1 VSLRRTAAAVAL
13 GLLGLAHLGAATDP
27 AKPTYAYEDRGL
39 LGWKAHVRVELLTP
53 EKKATTEKGLLLV
66 VKQLEDVEKL
76 VPAKALAQLKKIP
89 LWFSP
94 PYAGKDAGAAY
105 HPGAKW
111 LKDNGRDPAMAKGVE
126 FSNIDKLDKE
136 VLRMPLLTLHELA
149 HGYHDLVLGFKQPEI
164 KACYDRAVA
173 NGSYDHVS
181 RRDWKGKITENVK
194 AYAMSNEREFFAE
207 TTEAYFGTND
217 FFPYNRAEL
226 EKHDPETVKVLRK
239 VWGVE

>member
-1 VSLRRTAAAVAL
+1 MSLRRTAAA
-13 GLLGLAHLGAATDP
+13 LLGLICLSRLGAATDP
-27 AKPTYAYEDRGL
+27 AKPTFAYEDREL
-39 LGWKAHVRVELLTP
+39 RGWKAHVRVELLTP
-53 EKKATTEKGLLLV
+53 ENKPITEKGLVLIT
-66 VKQLEDVEKL
+66 KQLEEIERI
-76 VPAKALAQLKKIP
+76 VPPKAVAELKKVP

-94 PYAGKDAGAAY
+94 WTPGKTGRAAY
-105 HPGAKW
+105 HPAAKW
-111 LKDNGRDPAMAKGVE
+111 LQDNGRDPAMAKGIE
-126 FSNIDKLDKE
+126 FTNVNILDKE

-149 HGYHDLVLGFKQPEI
+149 HAYHHQVLGLDNAEV
-164 KACYDRAVA
+164 KACWQRAVA

-181 RRDWKGKITENVK
+181 RRDWKGKVTENVK
-194 AYAMSNEREFFAE
+194 AYAMTNEREFFAE